1 MRNLMASEEKIVFQN
16 YTRHLLNRNSGFV
29 ILLVLTFLCVGFI
42 NILNHEMWRD
52 ELQAWLSAIN
62 SSSIASLFDNIKYD
76 GHPGLWNIILY
87 FLSRFTDQPII
98 MQLFHLIIAT
108 ATTYFFVNYSPFTK
122 LQKILFVFG
131 YFPLYEYATISR
143 NYGLGIFFVFTF
155 CTAFRTR
162 FKNCL
167 IPFFILFMLTQTN
180 VYGLII
186 AVAFGLIL
194 LFELIAQDDLLKTAG
209 TGKLKIVGALSIFIL
224 GIASSIFQL
233 IPPPDSGFA
242 VGWRTSPSLLVSG
255 ETLSTIWKSYIP
267 IPSFAYHFWNSNIMT
282 SVGLQ
287 ALFGCILLCL
297 SFLLLLK
304 KPKALILYLIGSFGI
319 LAFTYVKYLGR
330 VRHHGHLFILFIAC
344 LWISNYYPDKEFR
357 LSFADKLGSFLGR
370 YKNSIIVLVL
380 CTHLIAGIF
389 ASGMDWV
396 YPFSTSKEVAKF
408 ITDKGMKDMPILG
421 YRDSLASAV
430 SGHLNRPIY
439 YPNGDRFGSFVIFD
453 QKRLGEITD
462 EEVLEKAQNLIF
474 RGKRDLLLVLSHRLN
489 KLPYSVVMLREFDAG
504 IVRSEMYFLYLMRY
518 DKIQDK

>member
-1 MRNLMASEEKIVFQN
+1 
-16 YTRHLLNRNSGFV
+16 
-29 ILLVLTFLCVGFI
+29 
-42 NILNHEMWRD
+42 
-52 ELQAWLSAIN
+52 
-62 SSSIASLFDNIKYD
+62 
-76 GHPGLWNIILY
+76 
-87 FLSRFTDQPII
+87 
-98 MQLFHLIIAT
+98 
-108 ATTYFFVNYSPFTK
+108 
-122 LQKILFVFG
+122 
-131 YFPLYEYATISR
+131 
-143 NYGLGIFFVFTF
+143 
-155 CTAFRTR
+155 
-162 FKNCL
+162 
-167 IPFFILFMLTQTN
+167 
-180 VYGLII
+180 
-186 AVAFGLIL
+186 
-194 LFELIAQDDLLKTAG
+194 
-209 TGKLKIVGALSIFIL
+209 
-224 GIASSIFQL
+224 
-233 IPPPDSGFA
+233 
-242 VGWRTSPSLLVSG
+242 
-255 ETLSTIWKSYIP
+255 
-267 IPSFAYHFWNSNIMT
+267 MT

-453 QKRLGEITD
+453 QKRLREITD

-474 RGKRDLLLVLSHRLN
+474 REKRDLLLVLSHRLN